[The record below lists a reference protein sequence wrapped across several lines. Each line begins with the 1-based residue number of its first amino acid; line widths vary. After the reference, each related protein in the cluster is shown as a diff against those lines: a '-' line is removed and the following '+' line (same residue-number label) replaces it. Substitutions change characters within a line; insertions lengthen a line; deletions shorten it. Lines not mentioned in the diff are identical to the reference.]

1 MTMQLPKG
9 YLYGGVSAGIKTRA
23 GARDVGLVLAQQEC
37 TMAGVFTTNA
47 IVAAPVVL
55 SRRVVP
61 SGRGR
66 GVIIN
71 SGNANACTGEQG
83 DSDAAEMARLAA
95 EAAARAIGSS
105 VSADQLCVMS
115 TGIIGRVL
123 PMDKIRSGIHLVAEQ
138 LGDDQQHFLAASDAI
153 MTTDATRKIAGRS
166 FRCGDSDRSLA
177 AMAKG
182 AGMIG
187 PSMATML
194 AIVTTDV
201 PLTPLAAARALQ
213 RAVDRSFNCVS
224 VEGHM
229 STNDSVVLLAAA
241 SDATDNQVESDFT
254 EVLTDGLIELA
265 KMIPADGEGSTH
277 LIEIVVDGARSD
289 GDADRIART
298 VASSNLVK
306 TAVYGNDPNWGRIV
320 SAAGYAG
327 VRLDPL
333 ATDLHVNG
341 HLLFRGGQPVAFDA
355 KTVSESIRDH
365 ATTRIELTVGR
376 GGGSATH
383 WTSDLGTAYVQ
394 FNSDYST

>member
-1 MTMQLPKG
+1 MQLPDG
-9 YLYGGVSAGIKTRA
+9 YLYGGVGAGIKTRA
-23 GARDVGLVLAQQEC
+23 GARDVGLVLAKREC

-66 GVIIN
+66 GIIIN

-83 DSDAAEMARLAA
+83 DNDAAEMARLAA
-95 EAAARAIGSS
+95 EAAAKAVGAK
-105 VSADQLCVMS
+105 VAADQLCVMS
-115 TGIIGRVL
+115 TGIIGRAL
-123 PMDKIRSGIHLVAEQ
+123 PMAKIRSGIADVAEQ
-138 LGDDQQHFLAASDAI
+138 LGDDEEHFLAASDAI
-153 MTTDATRKIAGRS
+153 MTTDASRKIAGRQ
-166 FRCGDSDRSLA
+166 FRCDGVDRTLA

-201 PLTPLAAARALQ
+201 PLSPQAAARALQ

-241 SDATDNQVESDFT
+241 GDTTDPQAESDFT
-254 EVLTDGLIELA
+254 AELTTGLIELA
-265 KMIPADGEGSTH
+265 KMIPADGEGATH
-277 LIEIVVDGARSD
+277 LIEIVVDGAKSD

-327 VRLDPL
+327 VRLDPQ
-333 ATDLHVNG
+333 ATDLRVND
-341 HLLFRGGQPVAFDA
+341 HLLFRSGQPVPFDA
-355 KTVSESIRDH
+355 KVVSESIRDNFD
-365 ATTRIELTVGR
+365 TRIALTVGR
-376 GGGSATH
+376 GSGDATLRH
-383 WTSDLGTAYVQ
+383 KSDT
-394 FNSDYST
+394 